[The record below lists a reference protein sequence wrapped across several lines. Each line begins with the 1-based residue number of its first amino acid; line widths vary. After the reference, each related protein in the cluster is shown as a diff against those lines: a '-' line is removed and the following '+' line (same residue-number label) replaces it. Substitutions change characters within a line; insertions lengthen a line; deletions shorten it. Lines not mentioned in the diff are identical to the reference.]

1 MLWEGLALAFSGARV
16 AQPDG
21 DVLLN
26 LPDIKL
32 LGDGDPNHQIET
44 AGSPLEELVVDRL
57 QEEGGLPYSSHVIDL
72 DDSHFIVLQ
81 ELVDLQQHLLLIH
94 HRE

>member
-32 LGDGDPNHQIET
+32 LGDGDPNHKIET

-57 QEEGGLPYSSHVIDL
+57 QEGRLPYSSQAVDP
-72 DDSHFIVLQ
+72 DDWRFIVFQ
-81 ELVDLQQHLLLIH
+81 EAADLRQRLLRVH
-94 HRE
+94 DGG